1 MRRALLTT
9 LFLALL
15 ILSAC
20 IAPIAQPPAAP
31 ASMGNGTSA
40 ETGADVIQVVDSTGR
55 AFTIQRP
62 VNRVV
67 SLNRQISEALTLIG
81 AHERVVGT
89 GDTTIENN
97 PFLPFTDLPDVGA
110 TGEVNLELLLSL
122 QPEIVFAYTNRD
134 VQILEEKLEPAGI
147 QVIRV
152 DYYRPDRQK
161 DELRLIAKIMGV
173 EENAERFIAWQE
185 SLETLREERLAGLTD
200 EDRRT
205 VIALS
210 VGFLNSQGG
219 YRVFPSRSADG
230 SMGPGEGYA
239 TILAGGIDAAA
250 DIVWPPEQSGTTV
263 LVEPEYVL
271 QRNPEVV
278 TLHGT
283 WLGGYKAEDDSQFRE
298 VMTNILNTTSLPQI
312 QAVNTGDVYIF
323 HTDFLGAARNFIGVL
338 QLAKDLYP
346 DRFADI
352 DVDAHHRR
360 YFEEWLKA
368 PFAGVWHFSL
378 KDMQ

>member
-1 MRRALLTT
+1 
-9 LFLALL
+9 
-15 ILSAC
+15 
-20 IAPIAQPPAAP
+20 
-31 ASMGNGTSA
+31 
-40 ETGADVIQVVDSTGR
+40 
-55 AFTIQRP
+55 
-62 VNRVV
+62 
-67 SLNRQISEALTLIG
+67 
-81 AHERVVGT
+81 
-89 GDTTIENN
+89 
-97 PFLPFTDLPDVGA
+97 
-110 TGEVNLELLLSL
+110 
-122 QPEIVFAYTNRD
+122 
-134 VQILEEKLEPAGI
+134 
-147 QVIRV
+147 
-152 DYYRPDRQK
+152 
-161 DELRLIAKIMGV
+161 LIAKIMDV
-173 EENAERFIAWQE
+173 EESAEKFIAWQE
-185 SLETLREERLAGLTD
+185 SLESLRKERLAGLT
-200 EDRRT
+200 EEERRT

-298 VMTNILNTTSLPQI
+298 VMANILNTTSLPQI
-312 QAVNTGDVYIF
+312 QAVDTGDVYIF

-338 QLAKDLYP
+338 QLAKYLYP
-346 DRFADI
+346 DRFADV
-352 DVDAHHRR
+352 DVDAYHRQ
-360 YFEEWLKA
+360 YFEEWLKT

-378 KDMQ
+378 KNMQ

>member
-1 MRRALLTT
+1 MKRILATLFGALLV
-9 LFLALL
+9 
-15 ILSAC
+15 LSAC
-20 IAPIAQPPAAP
+20 VAPVVEPIATPTAASVG
-31 ASMGNGTSA
+31 ASASSA
-40 ETGADVIQVVDSTGR
+40 ADVIQVVDSTGR
-55 AFTIQRP
+55 EFTIKRP
-62 VNRVV
+62 VSRVV
-67 SLNRQISEALTLIG
+67 SLNRQISEALTLLG

-97 PFLPFTDLPDVGA
+97 PFLPFTGLPDVGK
-110 TGEVNLELLLSL
+110 TGEVNLELILSL
-122 QPEIVFAYTNRD
+122 QPEIVFAHTNRD
-134 VQILEEKLEPAGI
+134 VEILEEKLEPAGI
-147 QVIRV
+147 QVIRA

-161 DELRLIAKIMGV
+161 DELRLIAKIMDV
-173 EENAERFIAWQE
+173 EESAEKFIAWQE
-185 SLETLREERLAGLTD
+185 SLESLRKERLAGLT
-200 EDRRT
+200 EEERRT

-298 VMTNILNTTSLPQI
+298 VMANILNTTSLPQI
-312 QAVNTGDVYIF
+312 QAVDTGDVYIF

-338 QLAKDLYP
+338 QLAKYLYP
-346 DRFADI
+346 DRFADV
-352 DVDAHHRR
+352 DVDAYHRQ
-360 YFEEWLKA
+360 YFEEWLKT